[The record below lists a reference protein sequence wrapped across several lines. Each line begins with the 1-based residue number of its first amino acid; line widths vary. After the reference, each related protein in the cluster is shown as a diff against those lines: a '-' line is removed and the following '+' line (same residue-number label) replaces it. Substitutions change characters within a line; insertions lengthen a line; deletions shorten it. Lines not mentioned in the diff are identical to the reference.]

1 MASWSTNSW
10 TLEITTPVAALRLLR
25 AAVMETD
32 PPWPHN
38 ARLPGT
44 VVASAHIVQSD
55 ARVGSVKQFNFTSHN
70 APAIRLLTLRPT
82 LIFSPI
88 KQPARNPIPRYL

>member
-1 MASWSTNSW
+1 MASSSTNSW

-32 PPWPHN
+32 PPWPPN